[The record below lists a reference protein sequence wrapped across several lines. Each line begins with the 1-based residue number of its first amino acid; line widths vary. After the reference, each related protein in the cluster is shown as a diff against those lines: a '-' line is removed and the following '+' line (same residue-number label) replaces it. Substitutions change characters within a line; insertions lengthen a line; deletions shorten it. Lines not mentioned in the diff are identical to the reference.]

1 MTFNAESY
9 IIIEKVS
16 FVLMNNNQVS
26 LLNKKMSEMT
36 VEKKLTYKIYMQD
49 LNGKSYSTRLNED
62 VVSINDAII
71 QAIKQFNQNIN
82 AHLPTNP

>member
-36 VEKKLTYKIYMQD
+36 VEKKLTYKIYM
-49 LNGKSYSTRLNED
+49 
-62 VVSINDAII
+62 
-71 QAIKQFNQNIN
+71 
-82 AHLPTNP
+82 